1 MQLSRFDING
11 LFGLHDYSIPF
22 PTTAEESAE
31 PAVVILHGY
40 NGVGKT
46 TILKMIDGIMKL
58 DYNAFRAVPF
68 RDATLFFN
76 SGEYLKIAKLES
88 RALQVNFRGWEVE
101 LHPDHGGPQEEDRED
116 EVEAFR
122 AAFTKAVQPISFE
135 FLSDARSALEANE
148 FDSKLS
154 DYERIQRFGFDR
166 PVRSSEKQILAA
178 KVKEFLRNAQLDS
191 KAFFRSGEPELFD
204 RIIEDLTQVGR
215 GDMTAGGIRKQLL
228 RVREME
234 EMQIG
239 FDLRIDKWDF
249 ERLDGLLQN
258 SDPHTLSVIGTYAEL
273 LLSRAESRQFVVDR
287 LVTFEKVML
296 DFLHDKSVKITASKG
311 LSIISDSGQ
320 LLREGQLSS
329 GEYQLL
335 YLMVA
340 ALTTRRRGTVIA
352 IDEPELSMHVEWQRK
367 LVPSLIECASR
378 ANPQFFLAT
387 HSPDVAA
394 SYSDKLVVIGRGVPG
409 AKKS

>member
-1 MQLSRFDING
+1 
-11 LFGLHDYSIPF
+11 
-22 PTTAEESAE
+22 
-31 PAVVILHGY
+31 
-40 NGVGKT
+40 
-46 TILKMIDGIMKL
+46 
-58 DYNAFRAVPF
+58 
-68 RDATLFFN
+68 
-76 SGEYLKIAKLES
+76 
-88 RALQVNFRGWEVE
+88 
-101 LHPDHGGPQEEDRED
+101 
-116 EVEAFR
+116 
-122 AAFTKAVQPISFE
+122 
-135 FLSDARSALEANE
+135 
-148 FDSKLS
+148 
-154 DYERIQRFGFDR
+154 
-166 PVRSSEKQILAA
+166 
-178 KVKEFLRNAQLDS
+178 LDS